1 MKNDITAIRGI
12 DREILRKFR
21 AKSIEERM
29 KMGDALT
36 VAMKRWIKEE
46 RGEKVSPRHLIW
58 VKPFDWGKG
67 TEKTSIE
74 IDKILYG
81 RKR

>member
-12 DREILRKFR
+12 DREVLRKFR
-21 AKSIEERM
+21 ARTIEERM
-29 KMGDALT
+29 RMGDALT
-36 VAMKRWIKEE
+36 VAMKRWIAEE
-46 RGEKVSPRHLIW
+46 RKRKVSPPHSIR

-67 TEKTSIE
+67 TEKTSAE
-74 IDKILYG
+74 VDEILYG